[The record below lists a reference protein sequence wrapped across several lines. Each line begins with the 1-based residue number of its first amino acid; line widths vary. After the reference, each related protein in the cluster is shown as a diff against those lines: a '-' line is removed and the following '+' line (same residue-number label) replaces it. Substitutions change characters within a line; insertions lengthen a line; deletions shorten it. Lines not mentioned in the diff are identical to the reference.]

1 MFNSFFGLEMGR
13 RAMDYFRRSM
23 ETAGHNIS
31 NADVEGYSRQRVDA
45 SSTDPFTNPGLS
57 RPNVPGQIGTGV
69 KIDAIR
75 RLRDEFLDLQFR
87 EESSVQGYW
96 ETMEKALNTIEL
108 YVNEPAGEGFKVALD
123 DYWSKLQELQKR
135 PDEASVREALVSSA
149 QNLTVYMD
157 QLVRNYGEYRVALD
171 NDLLLK
177 VQQANDYI
185 DQIGALNTTIAEIQ
199 GVGGNPNDLLDQRD
213 LLTEKLSELINI
225 NVSLPSD
232 MDDGDFKIYLDGK
245 LLVQGDKTR
254 HLVAVPVPGNEGF
267 HDVQVED
274 NLFDIVDNTDVLYL
288 MPGQNAPEGVHS
300 LQVDRLASETSWKVG
315 GGDSSFTPRLR
326 PQSPTEA
333 LNIRGAFTLSVG
345 TQGTLSKSKIM
356 PSQTVLSSGQDGD
369 TYSFRVGA
377 GSEEQIISI
386 TWNATDGRWDLSDG
400 TNTAQ
405 SLSGEL
411 SLSDLNSFLN
421 TSLSSMQVTASLDG
435 NQMTIRSMDDHLLS
449 ITDIK
454 GGIASNLGLT
464 SSGKTVSIEVTEEDT
479 LETIRNKING
489 AFGEEDGVSAP
500 EEWLHAAIEKD
511 EVTGTYFLT
520 LESNVIGEASRIN
533 VMGDENG
540 SLNVARRLGFL
551 GDDNATSWLETS
563 QDAAFSF
570 DGKTYLSSMNE
581 MKEARRVPRQA
592 DYSATVNE
600 EISSGLR
607 FELRGLG
614 RAEITIKHHVKGGSI
629 LGTME
634 ARDDM
639 ILSFKD
645 QLDEVVYGLVTEM
658 NARHYAGHGMGD
670 SSMTTGIAFFEPISG
685 KYGAS
690 AHFSFNM
697 DLDKDPSLIAAARG
711 DGKGSSRGEGDG
723 SNALAL
729 AQLKQ
734 AKVLQNGAA
743 DVNEYYLSFLA
754 SLGSRGLQSKTMATN
769 QRHLTEQIDT
779 QRQATMGVN
788 IDEEVMDIIKFQQAF
803 NAMARYITTVD
814 EMLDRIIN
822 GMGVVGR

>member
-213 LLTEKLSELINI
+213 LLTEKLSELIYI

-345 TQGTLSKSKIM
+345 TQGTLS
-356 PSQTVLSSGQDGD
+356 
-369 TYSFRVGA
+369 
-377 GSEEQIISI
+377 
-386 TWNATDGRWDLSDG
+386 
-400 TNTAQ
+400 
-405 SLSGEL
+405 
-411 SLSDLNSFLN
+411 
-421 TSLSSMQVTASLDG
+421 
-435 NQMTIRSMDDHLLS
+435 
-449 ITDIK
+449 
-454 GGIASNLGLT
+454 
-464 SSGKTVSIEVTEEDT
+464 
-479 LETIRNKING
+479 
-489 AFGEEDGVSAP
+489 
-500 EEWLHAAIEKD
+500 
-511 EVTGTYFLT
+511 
-520 LESNVIGEASRIN
+520 
-533 VMGDENG
+533 
-540 SLNVARRLGFL
+540 
-551 GDDNATSWLETS
+551 
-563 QDAAFSF
+563 
-570 DGKTYLSSMNE
+570 
-581 MKEARRVPRQA
+581 
-592 DYSATVNE
+592 
-600 EISSGLR
+600 
-607 FELRGLG
+607 
-614 RAEITIKHHVKGGSI
+614 
-629 LGTME
+629 
-634 ARDDM
+634 
-639 ILSFKD
+639 
-645 QLDEVVYGLVTEM
+645 
-658 NARHYAGHGMGD
+658 
-670 SSMTTGIAFFEPISG
+670 
-685 KYGAS
+685 
-690 AHFSFNM
+690 
-697 DLDKDPSLIAAARG
+697 
-711 DGKGSSRGEGDG
+711 
-723 SNALAL
+723 
-729 AQLKQ
+729 
-734 AKVLQNGAA
+734 
-743 DVNEYYLSFLA
+743 
-754 SLGSRGLQSKTMATN
+754 
-769 QRHLTEQIDT
+769 
-779 QRQATMGVN
+779 
-788 IDEEVMDIIKFQQAF
+788 
-803 NAMARYITTVD
+803 
-814 EMLDRIIN
+814 
-822 GMGVVGR
+822 

>member
-563 QDAAFSF
+563 
-570 DGKTYLSSMNE
+570 
-581 MKEARRVPRQA
+581 
-592 DYSATVNE
+592 
-600 EISSGLR
+600 
-607 FELRGLG
+607 
-614 RAEITIKHHVKGGSI
+614 
-629 LGTME
+629 
-634 ARDDM
+634 
-639 ILSFKD
+639 
-645 QLDEVVYGLVTEM
+645 
-658 NARHYAGHGMGD
+658 
-670 SSMTTGIAFFEPISG
+670 
-685 KYGAS
+685 
-690 AHFSFNM
+690 
-697 DLDKDPSLIAAARG
+697 
-711 DGKGSSRGEGDG
+711 
-723 SNALAL
+723 
-729 AQLKQ
+729 
-734 AKVLQNGAA
+734 
-743 DVNEYYLSFLA
+743 
-754 SLGSRGLQSKTMATN
+754 
-769 QRHLTEQIDT
+769 
-779 QRQATMGVN
+779 
-788 IDEEVMDIIKFQQAF
+788 
-803 NAMARYITTVD
+803 
-814 EMLDRIIN
+814 
-822 GMGVVGR
+822 